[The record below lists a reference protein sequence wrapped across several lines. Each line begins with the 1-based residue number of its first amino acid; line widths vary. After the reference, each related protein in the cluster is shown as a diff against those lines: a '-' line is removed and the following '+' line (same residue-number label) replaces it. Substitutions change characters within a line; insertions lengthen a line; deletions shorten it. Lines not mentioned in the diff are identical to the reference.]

1 MPNRCC
7 RWELLA
13 QKGFLALTGPLFPP
27 CRDYAAIVF
36 FANNRFET
44 GKKKLQYL
52 SFGDFAFCAELM
64 IQNWTLGAVGEAPTD
79 PGAWTPPH
87 TLRVCFFPSTFSCR
101 PPVSS
106 RLSSSGTSPQPLL
119 LIVQC
124 PHTHLVCRGRTHY
137 LSMAW
142 GKSLHLSDTL
152 LPLPSWSAMRWWV
165 RKAQDVTG
173 EHFISHPNSLH
184 GPHSDS
190 QVDDMDVDLDKEFL
204 QDLKELKVLVADKD
218 LLDLHKR

>member
-1 MPNRCC
+1 MPSQCC

-13 QKGFLALTGPLFPP
+13 KKEFQALMGPLSPP

-87 TLRVCFFPSTFSCR
+87 LLRAWLPTSGFSCR
-101 PPVSS
+101 PPFPASFLLQGPSPATSAPSPVFPPT
-106 RLSSSGTSPQPLL
+106 RLQTEGPRLPYGLGPVTPRPSHSTCSFIS
-119 LIVQC
+119 
-124 PHTHLVCRGRTHY
+124 
-137 LSMAW
+137 W
-142 GKSLHLSDTL
+142 G
-152 LPLPSWSAMRWWV
+152 AMRWWG
-165 RKAQDVTG
+165 RKARDVTG
-173 EHFISHPNSLH
+173 GVFISHPNSLH
-184 GPHSDS
+184 GPHSDP
-190 QVDDMDVDLDKEFL
+190 QADDMDMDLDKEFL

>member
-1 MPNRCC
+1 MPNQCC

-13 QKGFLALTGPLFPP
+13 QKGLLVLTGPPFSPR
-27 CRDYAAIVF
+27 RDYAAIVF

-87 TLRVCFFPSTFSCR
+87 TLRVCFSPSTFSCR
-101 PPVSS
+101 PPVPS
-106 RLSSSGTSPQPLL
+106 RPPPQPFPLV
-119 LIVQC
+119 VQC
-124 PHTHLVCRGRTHY
+124 PHIHLISRERAHY

-152 LPLPSWSAMRWWV
+152 LPLPSWGATRWWA
-165 RKAQDVTG
+165 RKAKDVAG
-173 EHFISHPNSLH
+173 GHFISHPNSLM
-184 GPHSDS
+184 GLTQTPRW
-190 QVDDMDVDLDKEFL
+190 MTWMWT
-204 QDLKELKVLVADKD
+204 
-218 LLDLHKR
+218 